1 MINELNLE
9 NIYEEFVNRLNIE
22 ESRGVDEDPVE
33 MLKRSPENFMN
44 ILKNKNLKLEKFDR
58 DTHIKLFYIVC
69 NKLKEIE
76 RETKLLGLEIMS
88 HLIDFIPEPYFMN
101 AYVFEKELIAKVPQQ
116 NLNQKKKFVSVGD
129 YELAKFDS
137 SMGINYGFFASVL
150 EEEKKEIKINT
161 LKIISVIGAKETY
174 KEFAIKSFRYIIE
187 LVNDE
192 EDEVRYETVKTL
204 EDLITNFKS
213 IEVSD

>member
-9 NIYEEFVNRLNIE
+9 SIYKEFVNRLSIE
-22 ESRGVDEDPVE
+22 NTKGLEDDPVE
-33 MLKRSPENFMN
+33 MLKRSPENFMKS
-44 ILKNKNLKLEKFDR
+44 LKNKTLKLEKFDR
-58 DTHIKLFYIVC
+58 DTHIKIFYIVC

-76 RETKLLGLEIMS
+76 RETKLRGLEIMS
-88 HLIDFIPEPYFMN
+88 NLIDFIPEPYFMN
-101 AYVFEKELIAKVPQQ
+101 AYVFEKELIAKAPSQSTH
-116 NLNQKKKFVSVGD
+116 KKKFVSVGD

-150 EEEKKEIKINT
+150 EEEMKEIKINT
-161 LKIISVIGAKETY
+161 LKIISVIGAKEINR
-174 KEFAIKSFRYIIE
+174 EFAIKSFKYIIE

-204 EDLITNFKS
+204 EFLIGNFKS
-213 IEVSD
+213 IEV